1 MSYPT
6 PPGDQPAYPSAP
18 GPGPA
23 SAPARQ
29 RGRTPR
35 LLGWIFLAVAVVL
48 FVIGGVVGATKS
60 LGKVSGFQ
68 RVTIADGAGTVN
80 LNGTG
85 KWIIYYEASDVD
97 NGLDRIPRI
106 RLSLT
111 DPNGTQVTGKP
122 YGNRSDGKVDK
133 LVYDYKGHKG
143 AAAVQFTAETKGAY
157 RVQVQAVDTL
167 PAGADLAFGR
177 DIGKSTVVAGLLIV
191 GGVLFLIAA
200 IVLLIVGFVKKRR
213 HKRELAE
220 RQAGGVYYG
229 GPPPGGPPPSGQWPQ
244 QPPGYQQPQQQ
255 PGGWQPPPG
264 QPQPGGWQPPQ
275 GQQPQPG
282 AWPPPQWPQPPPQ
295 ES

>member
-1 MSYPT
+1 
-6 PPGDQPAYPSAP
+6 
-18 GPGPA
+18 
-23 SAPARQ
+23 
-29 RGRTPR
+29 
-35 LLGWIFLAVAVVL
+35 LAVAVVL

-213 HKRELAE
+213 HTRELAE

-275 GQQPQPG
+275 GQPQPGGWQPPQGQQPQPG